1 MTRAEIVEKIVT
13 GVEDWDLDKLLYYVQ
28 GDMEELANNMDVAH
42 DDVPIGP
49 CAGRLDMVSTE
60 ED

>member
-28 GDMEELANNMDVAH
+28 GDMEELANNMD
-42 DDVPIGP
+42 
-49 CAGRLDMVSTE
+49 E
-60 ED
+60 EG